1 MAECGVEFSL
11 TYDLDA
17 MQVEE
22 RPSNEVRAVD
32 ESEAGAH
39 HDCGRK
45 RVRKPDSWEKKQ
57 RQEERTTTECTS
69 GQH

>member
-22 RPSNEVRAVD
+22 RPSNEVRAD
-32 ESEAGAH
+32 H
-39 HDCGRK
+39 L
-45 RVRKPDSWEKKQ
+45 
-57 RQEERTTTECTS
+57 
-69 GQH
+69 

>member
-1 MAECGVEFSL
+1 MAEGGVWFSL

-22 RPSNEVRAVD
+22 NEVRAVH

-39 HDCGRK
+39 HD
-45 RVRKPDSWEKKQ
+45 
-57 RQEERTTTECTS
+57 
-69 GQH
+69 